1 MKKLLLILLCV
12 PLIGF
17 GQSVKHP
24 TKELMINTLYELHD
38 ELRNKNY
45 ENAIEY
51 FFFGDD
57 SLFLVNSGLEFIPDT
72 EKKRRISQMPRLI
85 ELNEISE
92 RGIQILSS
100 YAVFGKVTDVYED
113 TERRLSQI
121 KVRGLIANK
130 CFGLNIDN
138 TSLEVMAICRNNKFL
153 FYKLDNIG
161 KLDFDMSKN

>member
-1 MKKLLLILLCV
+1 MKKLLLILLCL

-24 TKELMINTLYELHD
+24 TKELMINTLYKLHD

-51 FFFGDD
+51 VFFND
-57 SLFLVNSGLEFIPDT
+57 SLFLVNNGLEFIPDT

-100 YAVFGKVTDVYED
+100 NAVFGKVTDVYED

-138 TSLEVMAICRNNKFL
+138 TSLEVMAIWRNNKFL

-161 KLDFDMSKN
+161 KLEFDMSKN

>member
-1 MKKLLLILLCV
+1 MKKLLLILLCL

-24 TKELMINTLYELHD
+24 TKELMINTLYKLHD

-51 FFFGDD
+51 VFFND
-57 SLFLVNSGLEFIPDT
+57 SLFLVNNGLEFIPDT

-100 YAVFGKVTDVYED
+100 NAVFGKVTDVYED

-138 TSLEVMAICRNNKFL
+138 TSLEVMAIWRNNKFL

-161 KLDFDMSKN
+161 KLEFDMRKN